1 MLAFTQAHVRSL
13 ATSAVGDLVQV
24 ELILFEGLR
33 AHCAEIGIH
42 EGDRLRCCS
51 VTPATLVFETPSGS
65 LVALEQKWARFIQ
78 VGPRSE
84 IASLQT

>member
-33 AHCAEIGIH
+33 AHCAAIGIH

-78 VGPRSE
+78 VGTRSE
-84 IASLQT
+84 IASLQI